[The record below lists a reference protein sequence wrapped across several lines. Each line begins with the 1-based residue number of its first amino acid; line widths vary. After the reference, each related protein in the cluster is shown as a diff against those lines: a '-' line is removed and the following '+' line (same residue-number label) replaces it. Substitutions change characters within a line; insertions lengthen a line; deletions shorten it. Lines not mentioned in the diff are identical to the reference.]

1 VVLLVDRPD
10 EASAQ
15 IDAAAVAEGRH
26 RRTRRR
32 VETEQSVPAVE
43 KCTQL
48 AVVAPRGETAMDEP
62 GAIRRL
68 TVFVRLRIEAPD
80 LSTGVGVERDDAV
93 VRRGEI
99 EHVVDGERRRF
110 ERARTRAEPVERRF
124 AGAPFPRGREP
135 RHVRAVHV
143 RERRIVRRGRI
154 GGVVRPS
161 DDRCAGS
168 QRDDECFEHGALS
181 LRIIMRGM
189 RSKLLVFAAVAAFS
203 SVALFSQSQTSG
215 IRIHAATLLDGTGRI
230 VRNATIVVEG
240 SKIARVESGSS
251 GPATYDL
258 GTMTLVPG
266 LIDVHSHIGWHF
278 DKDGRFA
285 ARRGDPAEEI
295 LYSAENAYV
304 TLMAGFTTIQSP
316 GQPNDVPLR
325 DAIAR
330 GILPGPR
337 ILTSIR
343 QITENSGT
351 PDELR
356 EKVRQLK
363 KDGADVVK
371 IFASASI
378 RDGGKQTMTN
388 AQLQAVCGEANALGM
403 RTMVH
408 AHSPESIKASVNAG
422 CQQIEH
428 GVFANDEV
436 LTLMADKGVY
446 FDPNVG
452 VVLQNYLRNRDRY
465 EGIGNY
471 NAEGFAYMEK
481 GLGLNKT

>member
-1 VVLLVDRPD
+1 
-10 EASAQ
+10 
-15 IDAAAVAEGRH
+15 
-26 RRTRRR
+26 
-32 VETEQSVPAVE
+32 
-43 KCTQL
+43 
-48 AVVAPRGETAMDEP
+48 M
-62 GAIRRL
+62 
-68 TVFVRLRIEAPD
+68 
-80 LSTGVGVERDDAV
+80 
-93 VRRGEI
+93 
-99 EHVVDGERRRF
+99 
-110 ERARTRAEPVERRF
+110 RA
-124 AGAPFPRGREP
+124 
-135 RHVRAVHV
+135 
-143 RERRIVRRGRI
+143 
-154 GGVVRPS
+154 
-161 DDRCAGS
+161 
-168 QRDDECFEHGALS
+168 
-181 LRIIMRGM
+181 M
-189 RSKLLVFAAVAAFS
+189 RSKLLVFAAVAALS
-203 SVALFSQSQTSG
+203 SATLLSQSQTS
-215 IRIHAATLLDGTGRI
+215 IRIHAATVLDGTGKI
-230 VRNATIVVEG
+230 LRNATIVVEG
-240 SKIARVESGSS
+240 SKIARVESGNS

-258 GTMTLVPG
+258 GQSTVVPG
-266 LIDVHSHIGWHF
+266 LIDVHAHVGWHF
-278 DKDGRFA
+278 DKAGRYA

-343 QITENSGT
+343 QINENSGT
-351 PDELR
+351 PDEIK

-378 RDGGKQTMTN
+378 RDGGKQTMTD

-436 LTLMADKGVY
+436 LKLMADKGVY

-452 VVLQNYLRNRDRY
+452 VVLQNYLKNRDRY

-481 GLGLNKT
+481 GLGLNKEMMAKAVRTPKLLIVNGTDAVAGAHGHNADEIVERVREGMKPMDAIVSATSLSAKSMRLDKTIGTIAPGFEADIVALDGDPLADITAVTRVAFVMKGGKVYKAQLSSRNSQR